1 MNLLF
6 LNPAVRRAAA
16 TIIWIASLWA
26 TSRCA
31 SAIQFIPLP
40 GTLIAWDVS
49 GDGTTVVGDTGR
61 AGFSWTSQNGIQIL
75 TGLTSA
81 KATSH
86 DGSIIAGNINELNEI
101 AALWTKA
108 GGAQS
113 IGPMPPQTTSS
124 VATAISADGTVVAGS
139 T

>member
-16 TIIWIASLWA
+16 TIIWMASLWA

-49 GDGTTVVGDTGR
+49 GDGTTVVGNAFTPSGGYH
-61 AGFSWTSQNGIQIL
+61 GFAWTINH
-75 TGLTSA
+75 GLQLLSGLHDA
-81 KATSH
+81 IAVSF
-86 DGSIIAGNINELNEI
+86 DGSRIAGTDNIQFE
-101 AALWTKA
+101 
-108 GGAQS
+108 
-113 IGPMPPQTTSS
+113 P
-124 VATAISADGTVVAGS
+124 
-139 T
+139 